1 MFICNSNL
9 LFEAIKSP
17 HTAPSST
24 TTETPIPSHLLT
36 LPESIMDS
44 FFALNQLTVR
54 VLDGLLSLTLVNALF
69 PKYTS

>member
-1 MFICNSNL
+1 
-9 LFEAIKSP
+9 
-17 HTAPSST
+17 
-24 TTETPIPSHLLT
+24 
-36 LPESIMDS
+36 MDS